1 MGQGQT
7 NLPCHNSPHSCTYM
21 SAARATHRDLW
32 WLIWMVHSLSLSLS
46 KSCYVEHGSV
56 SVNFN
61 SMFVIIEH
69 DLIVGAFFIDTNMAN
84 IQNPEHMVTCNLLLY
99 FRQTVQIFTNG
110 QIFIS
115 LFLISLFR
123 LFLYTVILTMQIV
136 K

>member
-1 MGQGQT
+1 M
-7 NLPCHNSPHSCTYM
+7 
-21 SAARATHRDLW
+21 
-32 WLIWMVHSLSLSLS
+32 
-46 KSCYVEHGSV
+46 EHGSV